1 MSTTTIIP
9 SVFLLLPK
17 LLFYC
22 FAVHIM
28 TIAIA
33 ESLKFQAGHGRRGE
47 FEFKYLSRTQFA
59 NSSGSAHS
67 NSDLNSVAGSS
78 VGESGAVGSPFQ

>member
-1 MSTTTIIP
+1 
-9 SVFLLLPK
+9 
-17 LLFYC
+17 
-22 FAVHIM
+22 M

-33 ESLKFQAGHGRRGE
+33 ASFKFQAGHGRRGE
-47 FEFKYLSRTQFA
+47 FEFQYLSQTQFA
-59 NSSGSAHS
+59 NSSGSAHF